1 VATYRLHISS
11 VGRSAGRR
19 ATAAAA
25 YRAGERVR
33 DERSGKV
40 YNYVRRKD
48 VAHSEIFL
56 PSHLSG
62 AADAWARN
70 REKLW
75 NTAERAEKRANSRVA
90 REYQVSLPH
99 ELSTAQQVAL
109 ARALSLELAER
120 YNVAVD
126 LTVHL
131 PRPDGDPRN
140 FHAHLLTTTREV
152 LPKGLGAKTGLDMS
166 NDARRRRDLPT
177 SRDEFY
183 TLRERWA
190 TLANEALRE
199 ANLDVRVDH
208 RSLAARGIEREP
220 RPMIPIVSLKMERR
234 GLRSEVAERIREGYR
249 QRVQERLARAA
260 ERTRTPEPSGQGPG
274 QEPGPR
280 TAALTRGAPLLKDLD
295 EIRRRAREEWLQ
307 LRAKGGEK
315 SAAESRE
322 REQEKQHEA
331 RELGPA
337 SPGRGID
344 DDLAL

>member
-1 VATYRLHISS
+1 LAIYRFQISA

-33 DERSGKV
+33 DERSGRL
-40 YNYVRRKD
+40 YNYAHRKD

-56 PSHLSG
+56 PSHLAG

-70 REKLW
+70 RERLW

-90 REYQVSLPH
+90 REYQVALPH
-99 ELSTAQQVAL
+99 ELNRAQQVAL
-109 ARALSLELAER
+109 ARTLSAELAER
-120 YNVAVD
+120 YHVAVD

-131 PRPDGDPRN
+131 PRPGRDPRN

-152 LPKGLGAKTGLDMS
+152 TPRGLGAKTGLDMG

-177 SRDEFY
+177 SRQEFH

-190 TLANEALRE
+190 TLTNEALRE
-199 ANLDVRVDH
+199 ANVDARVDH
-208 RSLAARGIEREP
+208 RSLAAQGIDREP
-220 RPMIPIVSLKMERR
+220 RPWIPMASLRMEQR

-249 QRVQERLARAA
+249 RRVQERLARAA
-260 ERTRTPEPSGQGPG
+260 EARTRERSAHHAGRDAASQATVPPED
-274 QEPGPR
+274 R
-280 TAALTRGAPLLKDLD
+280 PLQPKDVD

-307 LRAKGGEK
+307 LRANGGQRG
-315 SAAESRE
+315 AVESRE
-322 REQEKQHEA
+322 AEQPKQLE
-331 RELGPA
+331 PA
-337 SPGRGID
+337 SAARGVD
-344 DDLAL
+344 DDLSL